1 MSVAISRGSAF
12 TLILIT
18 LPPVS
23 ANAEVTPT
31 AHFPTLA
38 GANVVHAK
46 FVGETAHNYPW
57 QGAIIVTHQHYRIF
71 DFLSTGSVPIL
82 LMQGTLGDKVASR
95 LSRP

>member
-46 FVGETAHNYPW
+46 FVGETA
-57 QGAIIVTHQHYRIF
+57 T
-71 DFLSTGSVPIL
+71 TIL
-82 LMQGTLGDKVASR
+82 GKVR
-95 LSRP
+95 